1 MMTIASLSPARP
13 AAVQSAHDALLPK
26 TVHFDIVSDQPHP
39 LTLLGYLRR
48 PIGQGPFAAV
58 VLLHGCGGDAKG
70 LDRNWGA
77 RLQSWGYVTLTI
89 DSLTPRG
96 MTNSCHTGAPPGRAL
111 DPYGALGYLAG
122 LGFVDPSRI
131 ALMGFSEGGII
142 TLMDIEPHASK
153 PAATLKFR
161 AAIGVYPICSGTG
174 IVTVPTLIING
185 QLDDWSSAD
194 ACRKMVA
201 QESDIGIT
209 RHKEPGAPMYLMI
222 VPGAYH
228 KFDDPKFQ
236 PGHRYMGHLLQYD
249 PAALKLAAERI
260 RDFLH
265 KQLMTQ

>member
-1 MMTIASLSPARP
+1 MV
-13 AAVQSAHDALLPK
+13 AVEM
-26 TVHFDIVSDQPHP
+26 
-39 LTLLGYLRR
+39 R
-48 PIGQGPFAAV
+48 
-58 VLLHGCGGDAKG
+58 KG
-70 LDRNWGA
+70 LDQNWGA
-77 RLQSWGYVTLTI
+77 RLQSWGYVTLTV

-96 MTNSCHTGAPPGRAL
+96 MTNSCHTGAPPGRTL

-131 ALMGFSEGGII
+131 ALMGFSEGEII
-142 TLMDIEPHASK
+142 TLMDIEPQAPK
-153 PAATLKFR
+153 PAATPKFR
-161 AAIGVYPICSGTG
+161 AAIGVYPICSRTG

-209 RHKEPGAPMYLMI
+209 RHKEPGAPMHLMI

-236 PGHRYMGHLLQYD
+236 PGHRYMGHLLQYG